1 MRKEI
6 KMVKDIY
13 SNIAERTNGDIYI
26 GVVGPVRTGKS
37 TFIKRFM
44 ENLVIPNITSDF
56 MRERALDELPQSAAG
71 KTIMTTE
78 PKFIPEEAVKV
89 DLGDGASFNV
99 RLIDCVGYIVPS
111 SLGYIEN
118 EQPRMVMTS
127 WFDEEIPFNMAA
139 EIGTQKVITDHST
152 IGLVVTT
159 DGSVTDIPRSE
170 YAECEERVI
179 RELNELGK
187 PFVVILNTVSPDSAE
202 TKRLADELTARYDAK
217 VIPVNCLE
225 LGEND
230 IKEILREILFS
241 FPIKEINIRTARWIN
256 TLEKGHWLRSEIL
269 GCIREAAKDIRL
281 VREAE
286 TAVSAMSECPH
297 VVKAEISSIDLGKG
311 SVTITAELD
320 SSLFY
325 KILGEATGIE
335 IESESDLMPL
345 LMEFNEIR
353 RKYQR
358 IEPALAEVE
367 ATGYGIVMPEL
378 DELTLEEPKIIRQGG
393 KYGVKLK
400 ASAPS
405 IHLMKANINTT
416 VSPIVGT
423 ERQSEE
429 LVMYLLDGFDEDPT
443 KIWESNIFGKSLH
456 ELVNEGLH
464 NKLYKMPVE
473 ARMKLQETLQRVIND
488 GCSGLIC
495 FIL

>member
-1 MRKEI
+1 MA
-6 KMVKDIY
+6 KDIY
-13 SNIAERTNGDIYI
+13 SSIAERTGGDIYI

-44 ENLVIPNITSDF
+44 ESLVIPNIQSEF
-56 MRERALDELPQSAAG
+56 MRERAIDELPQSAAG

-78 PKFIPEEAVKV
+78 PKFIPEEAVEV
-89 DLGDGASFNV
+89 NLGDGASFNV

-111 SLGYIEN
+111 SIGYIEN

-159 DGSVTDIPRSE
+159 DGTISDIPRNE
-170 YAECEERVI
+170 YEECEERVI
-179 RELNELGK
+179 GELKALGK
-187 PFVVILNTVSPDSAE
+187 PFVVVMNTVNP
-202 TKRLADELTARYDAK
+202 TAPDAK
-217 VIPVNCLE
+217 NLASLLSDKYDTRVIPVNCLSLDE
-225 LGEND
+225 SD
-230 IKEILREILFS
+230 IKEIIREILYS
-241 FPIKEINIRTARWIN
+241 FPVREINIRTAKWIN
-256 TLEKGHWLRSEIL
+256 TLDKSHWLRNDVL
-269 GCIREAAKDIRL
+269 NCIRESAKNIRL

-286 TAVSAMSECPH
+286 NAVEVMKQCPH
-297 VVKAEISSIDLGKG
+297 IISASTTAIDLGKG

-325 KILGEATGIE
+325 KIIGETTGIE
-335 IESESDLMPL
+335 LNGEGDLMPL
-345 LMEFNEIR
+345 LMEMNEIKK
-353 RKYQR
+353 KYER
-358 IEPALAEVE
+358 IAPALEEVE

-378 DELTLEEPKIIRQGG
+378 EELSLEEPKIIKQGG

-405 IHLMKANINTT
+405 IHLMRANINTT

-429 LVMYLLDGFDEDPT
+429 LIMYLLDGFDDNPT

-464 NKLYKMPVE
+464 NKLYKMPVD
-473 ARMKLQETLQRVIND
+473 ARMKLQETLERIIND

-495 FIL
+495 FLL

>member
-1 MRKEI
+1 
-6 KMVKDIY
+6 MVKDIY
-13 SNIAERTNGDIYI
+13 SNIAERTGGDIYI

-44 ENLVIPNITSDF
+44 ETLVIPNIKSEY
-56 MRERALDELPQSAAG
+56 MRERAVDELPQSAAG

-78 PKFIPEEAVKV
+78 PKLIPEEAVEV
-89 DLGDGASFNV
+89 SVGGGASFNV

-152 IGLVVTT
+152 IGLVITT
-159 DGSVTDIPRSE
+159 DGSVTDIPREE
-170 YAECEERVI
+170 YEECEERVI
-179 RELNELGK
+179 RELKELGK
-187 PFVVILNTVSPDSAE
+187 PFVVILNTVAPDSAE
-202 TKRLADELTARYDAK
+202 AKALAERLTDKYDAK

-225 LGEND
+225 LDEAD
-230 IKEILREILFS
+230 IRSIISELLFS
-241 FPIKEINIRTARWIN
+241 FPVREINIRTAGWIN
-256 TLEKGHWLRSEIL
+256 SLEKGHWLKTEIL
-269 GCIREAAKDIRL
+269 DCIRNAAKDVKL
-281 VREAE
+281 VREA
-286 TAVSAMSECPH
+286 ASAAEAMGECPD
-297 VVKAEISSIDLGKG
+297 VVKAEVTAIDLGTG
-311 SVTITAELD
+311 SVTITADLD

-325 KILGEATGIE
+325 RILGETTGIE
-335 IESESDLMPL
+335 IESETDLMPL
-345 LMEFNEIR
+345 LMELSDIR

-358 IEPALAEVE
+358 IQPALEEVE
-367 ATGYGIVMPEL
+367 ATGYGIVMPEME
-378 DELTLEEPKIIRQGG
+378 ELTLEEPKIIRQGG

-429 LVMYLLDGFDEDPT
+429 LVMYLLDGFENDPAR
-443 KIWESNIFGKSLH
+443 IWESNIFGKSLH

-464 NKLYKMPVE
+464 SKLCKMPTD
-473 ARMKLQETLQRVIND
+473 ARMKLQETLERVIND

>member
-1 MRKEI
+1 MA
-6 KMVKDIY
+6 KDIY
-13 SNIAERTNGDIYI
+13 SSIAERTGGDIYI

-44 ENLVIPNITSDF
+44 ESLVIPNIKSEF
-56 MRERALDELPQSAAG
+56 VRERALDELPQSAAG

-78 PKFIPEEAVKV
+78 PKFIPEEAVEV
-89 DLGDGASFNV
+89 SLGEGATFNV

-111 SLGYIEN
+111 AVGYIEN

-159 DGSVTDIPRSE
+159 DGSISDIPRSE
-170 YAECEERVI
+170 YEECEERVI
-179 RELNELGK
+179 RELKAIGK
-187 PFVVILNTVSPDSAE
+187 PFIVVLNTTSPTSPEAKALAAE
-202 TKRLADELTARYDAK
+202 LSDRYDAK
-217 VIPVNCLE
+217 VIPVNALT
-225 LGEND
+225 LDEND
-230 IKEILREILFS
+230 IREMIREILYS
-241 FPIKEINIRTARWIN
+241 FPVREINIRTARWIN
-256 TLEKGHWLRSEIL
+256 SLEKGHWLKSEIL
-269 GCIREAAKDIRL
+269 DCIREAAKDVHL
-281 VREAE
+281 VREAAE
-286 TAVSAMSECPH
+286 AAAAMAECPH
-297 VVKAEISSIDLGKG
+297 IVSAAATAIDLGKG

-335 IESESDLMPL
+335 LESESDLMPL
-345 LMEFNEIR
+345 LMELNEIR
-353 RKYQR
+353 RKYER
-358 IEPALAEVE
+358 IAPALEEVE

-378 DELTLEEPKIIRQGG
+378 EELSLEEPKIIKQGG

-429 LVMYLLDGFDEDPT
+429 LVMYLLDGFDDDPK

-464 NKLYKMPVE
+464 NKLYKMPVD
-473 ARMKLQETLQRVIND
+473 ARMKLQETLERVIND

>member
-1 MRKEI
+1 MT
-6 KMVKDIY
+6 KDIY
-13 SNIAERTNGDIYI
+13 SDIAQRTGGDIYI

-44 ENLVIPNITSDF
+44 ESLVIPNIKSVS
-56 MRERALDELPQSAAG
+56 MKERALDELPQSAAG

-78 PKFIPEEAVKV
+78 PKFIPEEAVRT
-89 DLGDGASFNV
+89 DLGDGAEFNV

-111 SLGYIEN
+111 SMGYIEN

-152 IGLVVTT
+152 IGLVITT
-159 DGSVTDIPRSE
+159 DGSVTDIPREE

-179 RELNELGK
+179 RELRELGK
-187 PFVVILNTVSPDSAE
+187 PFVVILNTVSPESAAAAS
-202 TKRLADELTARYDAK
+202 LAAELTERYDAK

-225 LGEND
+225 MSEED
-230 IKEILREILFS
+230 IREIMREILFS
-241 FPIKEINIRTARWIN
+241 FPVKEINIRTSGWIN
-256 TLEKGHWLRSEIL
+256 TLEKGHWLKSSIMD
-269 GCIREAAKDIRL
+269 CIREAAKDIKL
-281 VREAE
+281 VRETRLA
-286 TAVSAMSECPH
+286 AAAIAECPH
-297 VVKAEISSIDLGKG
+297 VVRAEISSMDLGRG
-311 SVTITAELD
+311 AVTIDAELD

-325 KILGEATGIE
+325 RILGEKTGIE

-345 LMEFNEIR
+345 LAELSEIR
-353 RKYQR
+353 RKYKR

-378 DELTLEEPKIIRQGG
+378 EEMTLEEPKIIRQGG
-393 KYGVKLK
+393 KYGVRLK

-405 IHLMKANINTT
+405 IHLMKAGINTT
-416 VSPIVGT
+416 ISPIVGT
-423 ERQSEE
+423 EKQSEE
-429 LVMYLLDGFDEDPT
+429 LVMYLLDGFDDDPK

-464 NKLYKMPVE
+464 SKLFKMPVD
-473 ARMKLQETLQRVIND
+473 ARMKLQETLERIINE